1 MNYEVI
7 DQQETLK
14 AGLLISSHLVIRVF
28 IDVSN
33 HVIFLIEL
41 AQSTDVLL
49 FWKPAPEVITYLFR
63 YNQV

>member
-7 DQQETLK
+7 DQKETLK
-14 AGLLISSHLVIRVF
+14 AGLFISSRLVIR
-28 IDVSN
+28 VSN